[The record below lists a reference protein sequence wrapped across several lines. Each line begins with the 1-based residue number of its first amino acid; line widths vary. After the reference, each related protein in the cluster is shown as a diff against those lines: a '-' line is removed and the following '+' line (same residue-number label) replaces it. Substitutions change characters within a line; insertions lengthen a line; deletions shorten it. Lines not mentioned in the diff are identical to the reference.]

1 MAAAPPRS
9 PWVGFSATAVGVFMA
24 TLDGSIV
31 NVALPSIRQDL
42 GSSIGAT
49 QAIVTVYLLVLSA
62 TLLGAG
68 RLGDVLGRRRV
79 FVGGMLLFTLGS
91 GLCGVAGSLP
101 VLVAS
106 RGVQALGA
114 ALMMA
119 MGPALVT
126 SIFPRE
132 RRGQALGAV
141 SSVVAAG
148 LTTGAPAGG
157 AILAVSSWHGIF
169 LVNLPV
175 GVAGAIWAS
184 RVLPEEPP
192 ADRPAFDGAGAAWLG
207 IALAAAIGA
216 LEAAPHS
223 GRIALALLGVSAAAA
238 VLLWR
243 AERRARSPLVDP
255 EILGDGTI
263 SLALVAAV
271 LSYASLFHQ
280 TLLSP
285 FFLSDVKALDRTG
298 LAATLTVVPIS
309 LMLSSPV
316 SGWISDRFG
325 TRMPQV
331 AGGLLLAAG
340 LAWLA
345 TAGPATPMPAI
356 VAGLALEGVG
366 MGFFQPPNNS
376 VVMGSLPVR
385 KLGAGGG
392 MLATARNVGM
402 VLGVATG
409 GALFQLGERESFV
422 AGWRLALGSGAAMAL
437 CAGVLAMRKRKSPA
451 PDRS

>member
-1 MAAAPPRS
+1 MAEAATRS
-9 PWVGFSATAVGVFMA
+9 PWVGFSAVSVGVFMA

-31 NVALPSIRQDL
+31 NVALPAIRDHF
-42 GSSIGAT
+42 GASIGAT

-62 TLLGAG
+62 TLLAAG

-79 FVGGMLLFTLGS
+79 FTGGMLLFTLGS
-91 GLCGVAGSLP
+91 GLCGFSWSLP
-101 VLVAS
+101 VLVLS
-106 RGVQALGA
+106 RG
-114 ALMMA
+114 
-119 MGPALVT
+119 
-126 SIFPRE
+126 I
-132 RRGQALGAV
+132 QALGAV

-148 LTTGAPAGG
+148 LTAGAPVGG
-157 AILAVSSWHGIF
+157 AILAVASWNGIF

-184 RVLPEEPP
+184 RVLPDERPER
-192 ADRPAFDGAGAAWLG
+192 RPAVDWPGAAFLG
-207 IALAAAIGA
+207 VSLAAGIGA
-216 LEAAPHS
+216 LDLAPHM
-223 GRIALALLGVSAAAA
+223 GRAAVGLLAVAVVGA

-243 AERRARSPLVDP
+243 VERRQPTPLLDP
-255 EILGDGTI
+255 EVLGDRTV
-263 SLALVAAV
+263 SLALAAAV

-285 FFLSDVKALDRTG
+285 FFLTEVKGLG
-298 LAATLTVVPIS
+298 QSELAAALTVVPIS
-309 LMLSSPV
+309 LMLASPV
-316 SGWISDRFG
+316 SGWFSDRFG
-325 TRMPQV
+325 PRPPQV

-345 TAGPATPMPAI
+345 SAGPDTPMPLF
-356 VAGLALEGVG
+356 VAGLVLEGFG

-422 AGWRLALGSGAAMAL
+422 AGWRLALGSGAAVAL
-437 CAGVLAMRKRKSPA
+437 AAGTLALVKPA
-451 PDRS
+451 GTGARG